1 MSYVTLQIE
10 TRDVLDELTTEELA
24 AELQH
29 RTDVGKVGQVV
40 ENDLWTILSLLKARN
55 YDEAELLVERLCRP
69 KFETLVDAMNAYR
82 TAREA
87 RA

>member
-29 RTDVGKVGQVV
+29 RTDVGK
-40 ENDLWTILSLLKARN
+40 SLLKARN